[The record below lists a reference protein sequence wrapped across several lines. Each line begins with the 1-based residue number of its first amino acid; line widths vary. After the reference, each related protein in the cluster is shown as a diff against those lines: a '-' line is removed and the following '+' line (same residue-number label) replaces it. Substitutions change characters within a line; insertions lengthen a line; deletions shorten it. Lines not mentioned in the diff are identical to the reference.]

1 MSSKNSKPL
10 PPCPDPEKYILVRTK
25 EGEFWR
31 KKRGTEKPARLNAVF
46 AKNVA
51 NSKVASPA
59 AKRIV
64 QKLRPYLRELNT
76 GRLTAKLAGA
86 LMKAINVNGEPD
98 FSFLQGFE
106 FQKPPLGK
114 LFYAQVAIDRHS
126 DEFVIS
132 FPIGPYTMEPKNN
145 LVTDYYF
152 EAVLLYG
159 DVTIDNGLRIDS
171 SISALYPFKGA
182 VETKCELTLQLPATT
197 FPWMIM
203 LKASCQEESRPSV
216 NYNHFGMRVVM
227 VGNER
232 KK

>member
-1 MSSKNSKPL
+1 MSSKIRKPL

-31 KKRGTEKPARLNAVF
+31 KKRGTEKPARLNTVF
-46 AKNVA
+46 AKNVE

-64 QKLRPYLRELNT
+64 QKLRPFLRELNT

-86 LMKAINVNGEPD
+86 IMRSINVNGEPD

-106 FQKPPLGK
+106 FQKPHLGK
-114 LFYAQVAIDRHS
+114 LLFTQIALARHG

-132 FPIGPYTMEPKNN
+132 FPIYPYTMEPKNN

-159 DVTIDNGLRIDS
+159 DVTKENGLRIDS
-171 SISALYPFKGA
+171 TISPLYPFKDV
-182 VETKCELTLQLPATT
+182 VETQCVLTLQLPATP
-197 FPWMIM
+197 FPWMIL
-203 LKASCQEESRPSV
+203 LKASCQEENRPSV
-216 NYNHFGMRVVM
+216 SSNHFGMRVVM
-227 VGNER
+227 VGR
-232 KK
+232 DDG